1 MFFIFIHQ
9 FEILYMATPILMS
22 RSSNNYHITFW
33 FVSVFLWLL
42 SLFLASEFKNVFTFK
57 IISLAIVFNLCFAA
71 AVYINLRVLIP
82 AFFKKKSF
90 FLFFLVLFLTVGL
103 SALLI
108 QFLLIYPLNSFVLED
123 DGFKSFVFSEWFGFF
138 FYSFIYVGVTS
149 TFSLTREWFILQ
161 RISGQLKDIENEK
174 LEAELKVLK
183 TQIKPHFLFNS
194 LNNIYALALDKS
206 DDTADVVL
214 QLSDLMRYILYDC
227 NEELVD
233 INKELD
239 FSKNY
244 INLHKIRLDEN
255 TPVNFIVN
263 GHFDGHKIAPLLFEP
278 FIENAFKH
286 GVYGKSSD
294 SFINIIFNF
303 DENDQMELIIENSY
317 DPNWNNSKKGSGGIG
332 IQNVV
337 RRLELIYPQKH
348 KININKGEKVYRIT
362 LNISLS

>member
-1 MFFIFIHQ
+1 MQQ
-9 FEILYMATPILMS
+9 FEILYMSTPILMT
-22 RSSNNYHITFW
+22 RSKNIYHITFW
-33 FVSVFLWLL
+33 FVSVFFWLFT
-42 SLFLASEFKNVFTFK
+42 LFLASEFKNVLTFQT
-57 IISLAIVFNLCFAA
+57 ISSVVAFNLCFAA
-71 AVYINLRVLIP
+71 AVYTNLRFLLPV
-82 AFFKKKSF
+82 FFKKKSF
-90 FLFFLVLFLTVGL
+90 FLFFTLLFITVGL

-108 QFLLIYPLNSFVLED
+108 QFLFIYPLNSFVLED

-138 FYSFIYVGVTS
+138 FFSFVYVGITS
-149 TFSLTREWFILQ
+149 IFSLTREWFILQ
-161 RISGQLKDIENEK
+161 KISSQLKDIEKEN

-194 LNNIYALALDKS
+194 LNNIYSLALDKS
-206 DDTADVVL
+206 DDTATVVL

-227 NEELVD
+227 NEKLVD

-239 FSKNY
+239 FSRNY

-255 TPVNFIVN
+255 TPINFVVN

-278 FIENAFKH
+278 LIENAFKH

-332 IQNVV
+332 IQNVI

-348 KININKGEKVYRIT
+348 KIEIDKGEKVFKIT
-362 LNISLS
+362 LTIRLS

>member
-1 MFFIFIHQ
+1 MS
-9 FEILYMATPILMS
+9 TPILMT
-22 RSSNNYHITFW
+22 RSKNIYHIIFW
-33 FVSVFLWLL
+33 SVSLFFWLL
-42 SLFLASEFKNVFTFK
+42 SMYVASNFKNVLTLET
-57 IISLAIVFNLCFAA
+57 ISLAIAFNLCFAT
-71 AVYINLRVLIP
+71 AVYVNLRILIP
-82 AFFKKKSF
+82 TLFKKKSF
-90 FLFFLVLFLTVGL
+90 ILFSLALITSVGL

-108 QFLLIYPLNSFVLED
+108 QFLLIYPLNSFVVKD
-123 DGFKSFVFSEWFGFF
+123 DGFKSFIFSDWFNFF
-138 FYSFIYVGVTS
+138 FFSFIYVGVTS
-149 TFSLTREWFILQ
+149 IFSLTREWFILQ
-161 RISGQLKDIENEK
+161 KISSQLKDIEKEN

-194 LNNIYALALDKS
+194 LNNIYSLALDKS
-206 DDTADVVL
+206 DKTADVVL

-227 NEELVD
+227 NEKLVD

-239 FSKNY
+239 FTRNY

-255 TPVNFIVN
+255 TPVNLIIN

-286 GVYGKSSD
+286 GLYGKNSD

-303 DENDQMELIIENSY
+303 DENNQMELIIENSY
-317 DPNWNNSKKGSGGIG
+317 DANWENYKKGSGGIG

-348 KININKGEKVYRIT
+348 KIDINKGEKTFKIT
-362 LNISLS
+362 LTIGLS

>member
-1 MFFIFIHQ
+1 MHQ
-9 FEILYMATPILMS
+9 FETLYMSSPLLMS
-22 RSSNNYHITFW
+22 RSKNIYHIIFW
-33 FVSVFLWLL
+33 FVSVFFF
-42 SLFLASEFKNVFTFK
+42 LFALFGASGFKNVLTFK
-57 IISLAIVFNLCFAA
+57 TISLTIAFNLCFAL
-71 AVYINLRVLIP
+71 AVYINLRILIP
-82 AFFKKKSF
+82 LLFKRKSF
-90 FLFFLVLFLTVGL
+90 FLFFLSLFLTVGL

-108 QFLLIYPLNSFVLED
+108 QFLLIYPLNSFLSKSD
-123 DGFKSFVFSEWFGFF
+123 DYETFIFSDWFNFF
-138 FYSFIYVGVTS
+138 FFSFIYVGITS
-149 TFSLTREWFILQ
+149 IFSLTREWFIFQ
-161 RISGQLKDIENEK
+161 KISNQLKDIEKEK

-206 DDTADVVL
+206 DKTADVVL

-227 NEELVD
+227 NEKLVD

-239 FSKNY
+239 FSRNY

-286 GVYGKSSD
+286 GVYGKNLN

-332 IQNVV
+332 IQNVI

-348 KININKGEKVYRIT
+348 KINIDKGEQVFKIT
-362 LNISLS
+362 LTIGLS

>member
-1 MFFIFIHQ
+1 MHQ
-9 FEILYMATPILMS
+9 FEILYMTTPISMS
-22 RSSNNYHITFW
+22 RSKNVYHYIFW
-33 FVSVFLWLL
+33 FVSVSFWLL
-42 SLFLASEFKNVFTFK
+42 TMFLASNFKNVLTFET
-57 IISLAIVFNLCFAA
+57 ISLAIAFNLCFAS

-82 AFFKKKSF
+82 VLFKKKSF
-90 FLFFLVLFLTVGL
+90 FLFFLLLFITVGL

-108 QFLLIYPLNSFVLED
+108 QFLLIYPLNSFVIED
-123 DGFKSFVFSEWFGFF
+123 DGFKSFVFSDWFNFF
-138 FYSFIYVGVTS
+138 FFSFIYVGVTS
-149 TFSLTREWFILQ
+149 IFSLTREWFILQ
-161 RISGQLKDIENEK
+161 RISSQLKDIEKEN

-227 NEELVD
+227 NEKLVD

-239 FSKNY
+239 FTRNY
-244 INLHKIRLDEN
+244 INLHRIRLDEN
-255 TPVNFIVN
+255 TPVNFIIN

-278 FIENAFKH
+278 FI
-286 GVYGKSSD
+286 SD

-332 IQNVV
+332 IQNVI

-348 KININKGEKVYRIT
+348 KIDIDKGEKVFKIT
-362 LNISLS
+362 LTIGLS

>member
-1 MFFIFIHQ
+1 MHQ

-22 RSSNNYHITFW
+22 RSKNIYHYIFW
-33 FVSVFLWLL
+33 LVSVSFWLL
-42 SLFLASEFKNVFTFK
+42 TMFLASNFKNVLTFET
-57 IISLAIVFNLCFAA
+57 ISLAIAFNLCFAS

-82 AFFKKKSF
+82 VLFKKKSF
-90 FLFFLVLFLTVGL
+90 FLFFLALFITVGL

-108 QFLLIYPLNSFVLED
+108 QFLLIYPLNSFVLKD
-123 DGFKSFVFSEWFGFF
+123 DGFKSFIFSEWFGFF
-138 FYSFIYVGVTS
+138 SFSFIYVGITS
-149 TFSLTREWFILQ
+149 IFSLTREWFILQ
-161 RISGQLKDIENEK
+161 RISSQLKDIEKEN

-227 NEELVD
+227 NEKLVD

-239 FSKNY
+239 FTRNY
-244 INLHKIRLDEN
+244 INLHKIRLDKN
-255 TPVNFIVN
+255 TPVNFILN

-286 GVYGKSSD
+286 GVYGKNSD

-332 IQNVV
+332 IQNVI

-348 KININKGEKVYRIT
+348 KIDIDKGEKVFKIT
-362 LNISLS
+362 LTIGLS

>member
-1 MFFIFIHQ
+1 M
-9 FEILYMATPILMS
+9 
-22 RSSNNYHITFW
+22 
-33 FVSVFLWLL
+33 
-42 SLFLASEFKNVFTFK
+42 FLASNFKNVLTFET
-57 IISLAIVFNLCFAA
+57 ISLAIAFNLCFAS

-82 AFFKKKSF
+82 TLFKKKSF
-90 FLFFLVLFLTVGL
+90 FLFFLALFITVGL

-108 QFLLIYPLNSFVLED
+108 QFILIYPLNSFVIED
-123 DGFKSFVFSEWFGFF
+123 DGFKSFVFSDWFNFF
-138 FYSFIYVGVTS
+138 FFSFIYVGVTS
-149 TFSLTREWFILQ
+149 IFSLTREWFILQ
-161 RISGQLKDIENEK
+161 RISNQLKDIEKEK

-194 LNNIYALALDKS
+194 LNNIYSLALDKS
-206 DDTADVVL
+206 DDTANVVL

-227 NEELVD
+227 NEKLVD

-239 FSKNY
+239 FSRNY

-255 TPVNFIVN
+255 TPINFIVN

-278 FIENAFKH
+278 LIENAFKH
-286 GVYGKSSD
+286 GVYGKSYD

-332 IQNVV
+332 IKNVI

-348 KININKGEKVYRIT
+348 KIDIDKGEKVFKIT
-362 LNISLS
+362 LTIGLS

>member
-1 MFFIFIHQ
+1 MF
-9 FEILYMATPILMS
+9 
-22 RSSNNYHITFW
+22 
-33 FVSVFLWLL
+33 V
-42 SLFLASEFKNVFTFK
+42 ASEFKNVLTFK
-57 IISLAIVFNLCFAA
+57 MISLSIAFNFCFAA
-71 AVYINLRVLIP
+71 AVYTNLRVLIP

-90 FLFFLVLFLTVGL
+90 FLFFTSLFITVGL

-108 QFLLIYPLNSFVLED
+108 QFLLIYPLHNFVIEEGAFESFI
-123 DGFKSFVFSEWFGFF
+123 FSDWFGFF
-138 FYSFIYVGVTS
+138 FFSFVYVGVTS
-149 TFSLTREWFILQ
+149 IFSLTREWFILQ
-161 RISGQLKDIENEK
+161 KISNQLKDIEKEK

-206 DDTADVVL
+206 DETADVVL

-227 NEELVD
+227 NEKLVD

-239 FSKNY
+239 FSRNY
-244 INLHKIRLDEN
+244 INLHKIRLGED
-255 TPVNFIVN
+255 TPVNFIIN

-286 GVYGKSSD
+286 GVYGKDSD

-317 DPNWNNSKKGSGGIG
+317 DPNWNSSKKGSGGIG
-332 IQNVV
+332 IQNVI

-348 KININKGEKVYRIT
+348 KIDIDKGEAVFKIT
-362 LNISLS
+362 LKIELS

>member
-22 RSSNNYHITFW
+22 QSKNIYHYVFW
-33 FVSVFLWLL
+33 FVSVFFLL
-42 SLFLASEFKNVFTFK
+42 FALFLASEFKNVLTFQT
-57 IISLAIVFNLCFAA
+57 ISLAIAINLCFAA
-71 AVYINLRVLIP
+71 AVYINLRFLLPV
-82 AFFKKKSF
+82 FFKKKSF
-90 FLFFLVLFLTVGL
+90 FLFFTLLFITVGL

-108 QFLLIYPLNSFVLED
+108 QFLLIYPLNSFVLKD
-123 DGFKSFVFSEWFGFF
+123 DGFKTFVFSDWFDFF
-138 FYSFIYVGVTS
+138 FFSFIYVGVTS
-149 TFSLTREWFILQ
+149 IFSLTREWFILQ
-161 RISGQLKDIENEK
+161 RISGQLKDIEKEK

-227 NEELVD
+227 NEKLVD

-239 FSKNY
+239 FSRNY
-244 INLHKIRLDEN
+244 ISLHKIRLDEN

-263 GHFDGHKIAPLLFEP
+263 GHFHGHKIAPLLFEP

-286 GVYGKSSD
+286 GIYRKNSD
-294 SFINIIFNF
+294 SFINITFNF

-332 IQNVV
+332 IQNVI
-337 RRLELIYPQKH
+337 RRLELIYPQKY
-348 KININKGEKVYRIT
+348 KIDIDKGEKNFKTT
-362 LNISLS
+362 LTIELS